1 MEEGSQMSMNA
12 FVKACEA
19 YEANILMLKEK
30 IGDLERKLAEQDMKI
45 QAPIR
50 NDNAFLLKLAAI
62 RTCTERFD
70 HGHCNLHIENVKKL
84 MKNPKKLKITKDTGI
99 DYKFLPVDTYDQVY
113 INGNQIMFIDNE
125 LFNCKDNPF
134 ELLTHIR
141 YLNIGNPKVGEILCN
156 CLSKAKLVSGGFQ
169 NMLGNYYGLT
179 DTYKVVKAH
188 LSIHK
193 TFFERVSLVLVLY
206 TIPYDSQNPNRQ
218 TNTPALSCIIELD
231 DLSNK
236 EYIEKNFNVENLL
249 E

>member
-62 RTCTERFD
+62 RKYENCD
-70 HGHCNLHIENVKKL
+70 IHKGHQVTQENVEKMIKK
-84 MKNPKKLKITKDTGI
+84 PIKKLKSFDLHGGQKLIPI
-99 DYKFLPVDTYDQVY
+99 ESYDQVY
-113 INGNQIMFIDNE
+113 INGHQIMFVNNE

-134 ELLTHIR
+134 ELLTYLR
-141 YLNIGNPKVGEILCN
+141 YFNIGKPKVGEILCN
-156 CLSKAKLVSGGFQ
+156 CSSKSKLVYGCFRNMGGIQ
-169 NMLGNYYGLT
+169 GDVSDNYKIT
-179 DTYKVVKAH
+179 KAH
-188 LSIHK
+188 LAVH
-193 TFFERVSLVLVLY
+193 TRFLEERISLVILLY
-206 TIPYDSQNPNRQ
+206 CVPTQNPNNYQ
-218 TNTPALSCIIELD
+218 PELCSIIELD